1 MRHSIAVHPLHSEL
15 NSTGHAPFLAHG
27 RLNKLGILAVKF
39 TCHTPR
45 CEKLFYSK
53 EIWVFFFFSSLHSAC
68 SPISGKLRKF
78 RRRKFS
84 CSM

>member
-15 NSTGHAPFLAHG
+15 NSTGHALFLAHG

-53 EIWVFFFFSSLHSAC
+53 EI
-68 SPISGKLRKF
+68 
-78 RRRKFS
+78 
-84 CSM
+84 

>member
-53 EIWVFFFFSSLHSAC
+53 EIWFFFFLLPSFCLQ
-68 SPISGKLRKF
+68 PNFWQVEEIQTQEVLL
-78 RRRKFS
+78 
-84 CSM
+84 

>member
-53 EIWVFFFFSSLHSAC
+53 EIWGFFFSSLHSAC

>member
-53 EIWVFFFFSSLHSAC
+53 EIWVFF
-68 SPISGKLRKF
+68 SPPFILLAVQF
-78 RRRKFS
+78 WQVEEIQTQEVLL
-84 CSM
+84 